1 MATAP
6 PSAGKRPYRMRV
18 RAEQVAATRER
29 MLASAMQLFGTR
41 FYDEV
46 SLDDVAAGAETTVQ
60 TVIRHFGSKDALFAA
75 VADWSSDRMV
85 APREEARPG
94 DVGGAVRGLVDHYE
108 QWGDAVFLLLSQ
120 EDRVPA
126 IRPQMD
132 EGRAYHRDWVERL
145 MGDSLAPLRGAARE
159 RRLAQLIAVTDLYTW
174 KLLRR
179 DLGLGRRQ
187 TETAIRE
194 LIEALGRED

>member
-1 MATAP
+1 
-6 PSAGKRPYRMRV
+6 MRV

-29 MLASAMQLFGTR
+29 ILATAGRLFSTR
-41 FYDEV
+41 LYDEV
-46 SLDDVAAGAETTVQ
+46 SLEDIAAGAETTVQ
-60 TVIRHFGSKDALFAA
+60 TVIRHFDSKDSLFAA

-85 APREEARPG
+85 APREAARPG
-94 DVGGAVRGLVDHYE
+94 DVAGAVRGLVDHYE
-108 QWGDAVFLLLSQ
+108 QYGDAVFLLLSQ

-132 EGRAYHRDWVERL
+132 DGRSYHRDWVERL
-145 MGDSLAPLRGAARE
+145 LGSALAGLSGGARE
-159 RRLAQLIAVTDLYTW
+159 RRRAQLVAITDLYTW

-179 DLGLGRRQ
+179 DHGLSRRQ

-194 LIEALGRED
+194 LVEAIGRED